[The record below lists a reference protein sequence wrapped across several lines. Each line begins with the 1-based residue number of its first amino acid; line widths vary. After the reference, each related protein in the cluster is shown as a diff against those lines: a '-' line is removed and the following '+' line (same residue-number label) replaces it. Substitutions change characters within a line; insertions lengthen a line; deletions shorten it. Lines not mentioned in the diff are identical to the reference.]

1 MNRKPPLSARI
12 LKAALIVALLPL
24 ILLALLLFALHRAV
38 LYVLVWLVWLPKGK
52 DILIVYSNSPI
63 WQDYMTE
70 QILPLVENRAIVLN
84 WSERSRWRK
93 WRLKQQVFHS
103 FGGDREFN
111 PLVVLF
117 RPFRRARLFRFWSA
131 FKDWKHGHTE
141 RLEALKDDLRM
152 SL

>member
-1 MNRKPPLSARI
+1 
-12 LKAALIVALLPL
+12 VALLPL
-24 ILLALLLFALHRAV
+24 ILLALLFFALHRAI
-38 LYVLVWLVWLPKGK
+38 LYALVWLVWLPKGK

-70 QILPLVENRAIVLN
+70 QILPLVEKRAIVLN

-93 WRLKQQVFHS
+93 WRLTQQVFRS

-111 PLVVLF
+111 PLIVLF

-141 RLEALKDDLRM
+141 KLEALKDDLRM